1 MSGLRIAI
9 IGFGKIAADQ
19 HVPAIAGQPG
29 MSLVAAVSPRHGPDI
44 AVPVFLD
51 HRAMLAEGGVD
62 AVAICTPPS
71 VRYGIARDCLEAGL
85 HCLLEKPPTTS
96 VGELDEL
103 AALAAA
109 KQRTLFTTWH
119 AQFNEAV
126 DRAAALIH
134 REGLASMEIDWLE
147 DVEKW
152 HPGQAWIWQ
161 PGGFGVFDAGI
172 NALSIATRLSP
183 ERLIIRSSDFVQQQ
197 GRQTPIAA
205 TLQMTDANG
214 AAVIEAR
221 LDWRHKGD
229 ERWTIA
235 ATTGAGT
242 HLELAQ
248 GGRSLRIGDQPAHR
262 GDGGEYPAIYRR
274 FAELIASGH
283 SQIDGEPQRLMADAF
298 LIAQRRFEPL

>member
-1 MSGLRIAI
+1 MRPLNIAI

-134 REGLASMEIDWLE
+134 REGLATMEIDWLE
-147 DVEKW
+147 DVK
-152 HPGQAWIWQ
+152 
-161 PGGFGVFDAGI
+161 
-172 NALSIATRLSP
+172 L
-183 ERLIIRSSDFVQQQ
+183 
-197 GRQTPIAA
+197 
-205 TLQMTDANG
+205 
-214 AAVIEAR
+214 
-221 LDWRHKGD
+221 
-229 ERWTIA
+229 
-235 ATTGAGT
+235 
-242 HLELAQ
+242 
-248 GGRSLRIGDQPAHR
+248 
-262 GDGGEYPAIYRR
+262 
-274 FAELIASGH
+274 FAEGH
-283 SQIDGEPQRLMADAF
+283 PA
-298 LIAQRRFEPL
+298 PLYSTERTTYL